1 MASPVG
7 ASAEQASCKKINSG
21 SGENP
26 DFKVIT
32 DIENSTVSTDI
43 LVGDATMA
51 GANPRECYSMM
62 ISPEQ
67 KFGSAGI

>member
-7 ASAEQASCKKINSG
+7 ASAEQASCIKINSG

-43 LVGDATMA
+43 LVGDVTMA
-51 GANPRECYSMM
+51 KAKP
-62 ISPEQ
+62 
-67 KFGSAGI
+67 A